1 MQDTGRLRPAAAAT
15 LAALT
20 AVVIVYGSLYPFR
33 FRGALDWRR
42 AATDLLATADVL
54 TSRGDLISNVLLYAP
69 LGFFIAQALA
79 RLGYAAVPLAI
90 AAGGL
95 LSVTVELLQSDAAFR
110 SSAMSDVYMNL
121 AGSLVGALV
130 GRLAP
135 LARSARSAEH
145 EPARSFAGLVLAAW
159 LGWRLYPFVPAL
171 DWQKV
176 KAALKPIVL
185 ASELPAL
192 DLFRHFAG
200 WLAAAVLLE
209 AIAGPHR
216 RRLAFALL
224 VAGVLAVRCL
234 LVGVALTPAEVA
246 GGGLALFAWLFGLA
260 EVERRARV
268 VVLLFAAAIALQSLE
283 PFMLLPQ
290 PRPFVWVPFRSLIVG
305 STETNVRSFLEKTFL
320 YGALLWLLLRG
331 GARFWPA
338 ATGATAFVLALK
350 WGQTWL
356 PRRSGEI
363 TDVLLVLILAL
374 ILRLTSAGPRDSA
387 T

>member
-1 MQDTGRLRPAAAAT
+1 MQDAGRLRPAAAAA

-33 FRGALDWRR
+33 FRGAFDWQR
-42 AATDLLATADVL
+42 ATAALLATADLL

-69 LGFFIAQALA
+69 LGFFVAQSVA
-79 RLGYAAVPLAI
+79 RLRAAAVPLA
-90 AAGGL
+90 ALAGGL
-95 LSVTVELLQSDAAFR
+95 LSVSVELLQYDAAFR
-110 SSAMSDVYMNL
+110 SSAMSDVYMNC
-121 AGSLVGALV
+121 AGSLLGAFV

-135 LARSARSAEH
+135 LARTRSGESD
-145 EPARSFAGLVLAAW
+145 EPARGFAGLVLAAW
-159 LGWRLYPFVPAL
+159 LGWRLFPFVPAL

-176 KAALKPIVL
+176 KAALKPIAF
-185 ASELPAL
+185 ASELPAA

-209 AIAGPHR
+209 AVAGARR

-224 VAGVLAVRCL
+224 VAGVLGLRCL
-234 LVGVALTPAEVA
+234 LVGVALTPAETA
-246 GGGLALFAWLFGLA
+246 GGALALFAWTFGLA
-260 EVERRARV
+260 GAERRALV

-320 YGALLWLLLRG
+320 YGGLLWLLLRSG
-331 GARFWPA
+331 VGFWPTAIGA
-338 ATGATAFVLALK
+338 AAFILALK

-374 ILRLTSAGPRDSA
+374 ILRLTAGRRGGA